1 MSSAREQI
9 RAAQLHGFGGD
20 ELDKGGE
27 EPGNQV
33 SKANVKNAEIGAG
46 ETRNQEKLWKFTV

>member
-1 MSSAREQI
+1 MA
-9 RAAQLHGFGGD
+9 LGGD